1 MSQINND
8 DAAKADAQT
17 APSIPIW
24 NTYLDSLRDLA
35 PKMLNKLPH
44 EMRTDPQIQMEVV
57 RLMFSAVAST
67 SLEAIGGNGDHPVFL
82 PSLNEVITT
91 FQPNADT
98 LYKKAQITP
107 GGSYRLR
114 GRAGSLRIAKIGAMS
129 PPTPSG
135 EIRATAYFDLNTL
148 NVDKDGNFDVL
159 LSPAKPAN
167 YNGDWWQLD
176 PHANTVLL
184 RQVAYDWSSEQ
195 DPVISIE
202 RVDGP
207 VTRPRPSATELEQ
220 RYQQLIGTT
229 AYSALLLID
238 HTVQLQREGFVN
250 KFKIW
255 DVVATHGGLF
265 GQFYYECVYDLK
277 DDEALLI
284 EVDYPKKCEYASLLL
299 ANPVFETIDWVN
311 NHSSLN
317 GAQWHVT
324 ADGKLWVVVS
334 AQDPCIQ
341 NWLDTAGYPL
351 GVVQGRWTECD
362 STPLPNARVVKLAEV
377 AKLVPADLP
386 SITAEQRDRI
396 VRDRR
401 AHYQQRVHW

>member
-1 MSQINND
+1 MSQTNTTQAV
-8 DAAKADAQT
+8 AASAQST
-17 APSIPIW
+17 PSIPVW
-24 NTYLDSLRDLA
+24 NAYLDSLRDLA
-35 PKMLNKLPH
+35 PKMLNKLPS
-44 EMRTDPQIQMEVV
+44 EMRSDPQIQMEVV
-57 RLMFSAVAST
+57 RLMLSAIAAT

-82 PSLNEVITT
+82 PSLNEVITI

-114 GRAGSLRIAKIGAMS
+114 GRVGSLRIAKVGAMS
-129 PPTPSG
+129 PPKPTG
-135 EIRATAYFDLNTL
+135 EIRAAAYYDLNTL

-159 LSPAKPAN
+159 LSPSKPAN

-176 PHANTVLL
+176 PHADTVLL
-184 RQVAYDWSSEQ
+184 RQVAYDWATEK

-202 RVDGP
+202 RVDAP
-207 VTRPRPSATELEQ
+207 VTRPRPSAAELEQ
-220 RYQQLIGTT
+220 RYKQSIGTT

-238 HTVQLQREGFVN
+238 HTVQLQHEGFVN

-255 DVVATHGGLF
+255 DVVAKHGGLF
-265 GQFYYECVYDLK
+265 GQFYYECAYDLK
-277 DDEALLI
+277 DDEALVI
-284 EVDYPKKCEYASLLL
+284 ETEYPKKCEYASLLL
-299 ANPVFETIDWVN
+299 ATPVFETTDWVN

-324 ADGKLWVVVS
+324 KDGKLWVVVS
-334 AQDPCIQ
+334 AKDPGIQ
-341 NWLDTAGYPL
+341 NWLDTAGYPQ

-362 STPLPNARVVKLAEV
+362 ITPLPNARVVKLTEV
-377 AKLVPADLP
+377 AKLVPADMP
-386 SITAEQRDRI
+386 AITTEQRDRI